1 MWILL
6 KKLALDLAQNKIL
19 ENYYAVKL
27 KRRDSANMQVCNNNY
42 WERQKL
48 NNHNSYAEEK
58 KHIMQ
63 KIINNPIKI
72 EMSNGLKIRT

>member
-42 WERQKL
+42 
-48 NNHNSYAEEK
+48 
-58 KHIMQ
+58 
-63 KIINNPIKI
+63 
-72 EMSNGLKIRT
+72 